1 MFLRHK
7 FQVCIF
13 TRFFFVCAVFLLQGQ
28 QVWESLQCLV
38 IVDYSWPPCLCC
50 QQHTLPTCPGS
61 SMEASL
67 SSMGLVCFS
76 FLKPRINLFL
86 TPSMMQEMIG
96 KSQDKQRRRIPSLK
110 SQGFEELL
118 ELPSDPREENFV
130 QDMVT
135 IFSDDYSEF
144 FF

>member
-1 MFLRHK
+1 MGESRLFCEGQHYFFPQILQIL
-7 FQVCIF
+7 FSCL
-13 TRFFFVCAVFLLQGQ
+13 FFFIVV
-28 QVWESLQCLV
+28 VYVLV
-38 IVDYSWPPCLCC
+38 
-50 QQHTLPTCPGS
+50 
-61 SMEASL
+61 
-67 SSMGLVCFS
+67 
-76 FLKPRINLFL
+76 
-86 TPSMMQEMIG
+86 G

-135 IFSDDYSEF
+135 IFPDDYSEF